1 MTSAL
6 NPRFTFET
14 FVVGAANRL
23 AVTAGRTVAE
33 NPGSAYNPLFIYS
46 GSGLGKTHVLMAVGH
61 AAKAIAAQLNIEYL
75 TLDEYVEAFHA
86 AIAAG
91 QGDAFRRRFQNVDV
105 LLVDDVQFLTNRKE
119 MQAELLR
126 LTEALQQSGH
136 QIVLASD
143 RPPAEIADL
152 DERLISRFSG
162 GLVVDMGIP
171 DYETRVAILRRKA
184 EERGSSFQ
192 PGVLETVARLEYPN
206 VRELMG
212 ALNRLIAFQAVN
224 DMPINEEAA
233 RKVLGIPG
241 TGDEGRGKGAPP
253 PATPAS
259 SGDEFSQFLSDVTVT
274 VGKAVEAWRAR
285 VAEAVMRWE
294 GEGYR
299 TGRLE
304 KLLEQE
310 TPAAVDDAIA
320 AYVQDVERLKALET
334 EVAVLD
340 PQAAG
345 EKVFRDPD
353 HMDQA
358 EAAAAKVRAGA
369 APPPAPSGAF
379 PFDSF
384 VVGDSNDVARNAA
397 RDVISKP
404 GKKYNPLVIVGRSGL
419 GKTHLLNAIGLELA
433 KKKNAVVACLST
445 QQFVDELIAAIDGN
459 RVDWWRAR
467 YRRATALLLDDI
479 QLLAGKE
486 RTQEELFNLFNQLV
500 DADRQLIFTAPA
512 HPNTLEGLEERI
524 VSRLEGG
531 LVAEISDPDKELR
544 RNVLERLLTNQRVP
558 IEPALLDYLADRPI
572 DSVRSLTGIVQR
584 VVEAAAAQDAPVTAG
599 LARDVLEGAPPP
611 RRTTGLRTSG
621 IVVSSAGGVRSRERR
636 VWAWPASA
644 DRSNFGY
651 IYFDRGRISYASIVN
666 RRDRLGDILVKHDKI
681 TQEQLD
687 AAIHR
692 QAKERDKKLGEI
704 LVIQNVLTQQELERY
719 MRMQIEES
727 VYYLFT
733 WTQGT
738 FNFEADVRPEQQD
751 FLVSINPESLL
762 LEGARRVDEWGL
774 IEKKIPSFDL
784 IFLVDRD
791 RLAISDARLTEVQ
804 DRLLPLLDGS
814 RDVNQVIEDSGLG
827 ALEGRSA

>member
-46 GSGLGKTHVLMAVGH
+46 GSGLGKTHVLMAIGH
-61 AAKAIAAQLNIEYL
+61 AAKALASQLNIEYL

-91 QGDAFRRRFQNVDV
+91 QGDVFRRRFQNVDV

-119 MQAELLR
+119 MQTELLR

-184 EERGSSFQ
+184 EERGSKFQ
-192 PGVLETVARLEYPN
+192 PGVLETVAKVEYPN

-224 DMPINEEAA
+224 DTPINAETAS
-233 RKVLGIPG
+233 KVLGIP
-241 TGDEGRGKGAPP
+241 TSPSPSVAAPSV
-253 PATPAS
+253 AS
-259 SGDEFSQFLSDVTVT
+259 PSVAAPDEFSQFLSDVTVN
-274 VGKAVEAWRAR
+274 VGKAVESWRAR
-285 VAEAVMRWE
+285 VTEAVMRWE

-304 KLLEQE
+304 KLLEQD
-310 TPAAVDDAIA
+310 TPAAVDEAIA
-320 AYVQDVERLKALET
+320 AYVHDVERLKELEA

-345 EKVFRDPD
+345 EKVFHDPD
-353 HMDQA
+353 HMDEA
-358 EAAAAKVRAGA
+358 EAAAAKVREGA
-369 APPPAPSGAF
+369 APPPAPSAAF
-379 PFDSF
+379 PLDSYF
-384 VVGDSNDVARNAA
+384 AGPSNEVAVNAA
-397 RDVISKP
+397 RDVIGKP
-404 GKKYNPLVIVGRSGL
+404 GKKYNPLVIVGRGGV
-419 GKTHLLNAIGLELA
+419 GKTHLLNAIGLEIA
-433 KKKNAVVACLST
+433 KKKKAVVACLST

-512 HPNTLEGLEERI
+512 HPNTLQGIEERI

-531 LVAEISDPDKELR
+531 LVVEIGEPDKELR
-544 RNVLERLLTNQRVP
+544 RGMLERLLTQHHVP
-558 IEPALLDYLADRPI
+558 VEPVLLDYLADRPI
-572 DSVRSLTGIVQR
+572 DSVRNLTGIVQR
-584 VVEAAAAQDAPVTAG
+584 IIEAAAAQDARVTAG

-611 RRTTGLRTSG
+611 RRTAGLRTSG
-621 IVVSSAGGVRSRERR
+621 IVVSSAGGVRSREKM
-636 VWAWPASA
+636 VWDWPTAA
-644 DRSNFGY
+644 DR
-651 IYFDRGRISYASIVN
+651 
-666 RRDRLGDILVKHDKI
+666 
-681 TQEQLD
+681 
-687 AAIHR
+687 
-692 QAKERDKKLGEI
+692 
-704 LVIQNVLTQQELERY
+704 
-719 MRMQIEES
+719 
-727 VYYLFT
+727 
-733 WTQGT
+733 
-738 FNFEADVRPEQQD
+738 
-751 FLVSINPESLL
+751 
-762 LEGARRVDEWGL
+762 
-774 IEKKIPSFDL
+774 
-784 IFLVDRD
+784 
-791 RLAISDARLTEVQ
+791 
-804 DRLLPLLDGS
+804 
-814 RDVNQVIEDSGLG
+814 VIEDL
-827 ALEGRSA
+827 R

>member
-1 MTSAL
+1 MTSSL
-6 NPRFTFET
+6 NPRFSFET

-46 GSGLGKTHVLMAVGH
+46 GSGLGKTHVLMAIGH
-61 AAKAIAAQLNIEYL
+61 AAKTIASQLNIEYL

-91 QGDAFRRRFQNVDV
+91 QGDNFRRRFQNVDV

-184 EERGSSFQ
+184 EERGTSFQ
-192 PGVLETVARLEYPN
+192 PGVLETVAKVEYPN

-224 DMPINEEAA
+224 DSPINAEAA
-233 RKVLGIPG
+233 SKVLGIP
-241 TGDEGRGKGAPP
+241 TA
-253 PATPAS
+253 AS
-259 SGDEFSQFLSDVTVT
+259 SSVASASVASPSVASPDEFSQFLSDVTVT
-274 VGKAVEAWRAR
+274 VGRAVEVWRAR
-285 VAEAVMRWE
+285 VAEAVLRWE

-304 KLLEQE
+304 KLLDQE
-310 TPAAVDDAIA
+310 TPAAVDEAIS
-320 AYVQDVERLKALET
+320 AYVQDVERLKALEA

-353 HMDQA
+353 HMDEA
-358 EAAAAKVRAGA
+358 EAAAAKVRDGA
-369 APPPAPSGAF
+369 APPPAPSAAF
-379 PFDSF
+379 PLESY
-384 VVGDSNDVARNAA
+384 VAGPSNEVALGAVRA
-397 RDVISKP
+397 VIAKP

-419 GKTHLLNAIGLELA
+419 GKTHLLNAVGLELA

-445 QQFVDELIAAIDGN
+445 QGFVDELIAAIDGN

-486 RTQEELFNLFNQLV
+486 RTQEELFNLFNQFL
-500 DADRQLIFTAPA
+500 DADRQLVFTAPA

-531 LVAEISDPDKELR
+531 LVTEIAEPDKELR
-544 RNVLERLLTNQRVP
+544 RSVLERLLTQQRVP
-558 IEPALLDYLADRPI
+558 IEPALLDYLTDRPI
-572 DSVRSLTGIVQR
+572 DSVRSLTGVVQR
-584 VVEAAAAQDAPVTAG
+584 VVEAAAAEDAPVTAG

-611 RRTTGLRTSG
+611 APSGGRRTAGFRTSG
-621 IVVSSAGGVRSRERR
+621 IVVSSAGGVRSREKM
-636 VWAWPASA
+636 VWDWPAAA
-644 DRSNFGY
+644 DR
-651 IYFDRGRISYASIVN
+651 
-666 RRDRLGDILVKHDKI
+666 
-681 TQEQLD
+681 
-687 AAIHR
+687 
-692 QAKERDKKLGEI
+692 
-704 LVIQNVLTQQELERY
+704 
-719 MRMQIEES
+719 
-727 VYYLFT
+727 
-733 WTQGT
+733 
-738 FNFEADVRPEQQD
+738 
-751 FLVSINPESLL
+751 
-762 LEGARRVDEWGL
+762 
-774 IEKKIPSFDL
+774 
-784 IFLVDRD
+784 
-791 RLAISDARLTEVQ
+791 
-804 DRLLPLLDGS
+804 
-814 RDVNQVIEDSGLG
+814 VIEDL
-827 ALEGRSA
+827 R

>member
-1 MTSAL
+1 MTSSL

-46 GSGLGKTHVLMAVGH
+46 GSGLGKTHVLMAIGH
-61 AAKAIAAQLNIEYL
+61 AAKTIAAQLNIEYL

-184 EERGSSFQ
+184 EERGSRFQ
-192 PGVLETVARLEYPN
+192 PGVLEAVAKVEYPN

-224 DMPINEEAA
+224 DTPLNEENV

-241 TGDEGRGKGAPP
+241 TGDEARGKSVSR

-259 SGDEFSQFLSDVTVT
+259 SGGGDEFSQFLSDVTVT

-310 TPAAVDDAIA
+310 TPAAVDEAIA
-320 AYVQDVERLKALET
+320 AYAQDVERLKALEA

-353 HMDQA
+353 HMDAA
-358 EAAAAKVRAGA
+358 EAAAAKVRDGA
-369 APPPAPSGAF
+369 APPPAPSAAFALDTYGAG
-379 PFDSF
+379 S
-384 VVGDSNDVARNAA
+384 SNEVALNAA
-397 RDVISKP
+397 RDVIAKP

-419 GKTHLLNAIGLELA
+419 GKTHLLNAIGLELL
-433 KKKNAVVACLST
+433 KKKHAIVACLST

-486 RTQEELFNLFNQLV
+486 RTQEELFNLFNHLV

-512 HPNTLEGLEERI
+512 HPNTLDGIEERI

-531 LVAEISDPDKELR
+531 LVAEIAEPDKELR
-544 RNVLERLLTNQRVP
+544 RGMLERILTQHRIP
-558 IEPALLDYLADRPI
+558 LEPALVDYLADRPI
-572 DSVRSLTGIVQR
+572 ESVRQLTGIVQR
-584 VVEAAAAQDAPVTAG
+584 IIEAAAAQDAPVTAG
-599 LARDVLEGAPPP
+599 LAREVLEGAPAP

-621 IVVSSAGGVRSRERR
+621 IVVSSAGGVRSREKM
-636 VWAWPASA
+636 VWDWPTSA
-644 DRSNFGY
+644 DR
-651 IYFDRGRISYASIVN
+651 
-666 RRDRLGDILVKHDKI
+666 
-681 TQEQLD
+681 
-687 AAIHR
+687 
-692 QAKERDKKLGEI
+692 
-704 LVIQNVLTQQELERY
+704 
-719 MRMQIEES
+719 
-727 VYYLFT
+727 
-733 WTQGT
+733 
-738 FNFEADVRPEQQD
+738 
-751 FLVSINPESLL
+751 
-762 LEGARRVDEWGL
+762 
-774 IEKKIPSFDL
+774 
-784 IFLVDRD
+784 
-791 RLAISDARLTEVQ
+791 
-804 DRLLPLLDGS
+804 
-814 RDVNQVIEDSGLG
+814 VIEDL
-827 ALEGRSA
+827 R

>member
-6 NPRFTFET
+6 NPRFSFET
-14 FVVGAANRL
+14 FVVGSANRL

-46 GSGLGKTHVLMAVGH
+46 GSGLGKTHVLMAIGH
-61 AAKAIAAQLNIEYL
+61 AAKTIASQLNIEYL

-119 MQAELLR
+119 MQTELLR

-162 GLVVDMGIP
+162 GLVVDMGVP

-184 EERGSSFQ
+184 EERGSKFQ
-192 PGVLETVARLEYPN
+192 PGVLETVAKVEYPN

-212 ALNRLIAFQAVN
+212 ALNRLVAFQAVN
-224 DMPINEEAA
+224 DMPMNAEAA
-233 RKVLGIPG
+233 SKVLGIP
-241 TGDEGRGKGAPP
+241 TA
-253 PATPAS
+253 AS
-259 SGDEFSQFLSDVTVT
+259 SAAASPAAASSAAASQDEFSQFLTDVTVT

-285 VAEAVMRWE
+285 VTEAVMRWE

-310 TPAAVDDAIA
+310 TPAAVDEAIA
-320 AYVQDVERLKALET
+320 AYVQDVERLKALEA

-345 EKVFRDPD
+345 AKVFRDPE
-353 HMDQA
+353 HMDAA
-358 EAAAAKVRAGA
+358 EAAAAKVRDGA
-369 APPPAPSGAF
+369 APPPPPSAAF
-379 PFDSF
+379 PFESY
-384 VVGDSNDVARNAA
+384 VAGPSNDVALKAV
-397 RDVISKP
+397 RDVVAKP
-404 GKKYNPLVIVGRSGL
+404 GKKYNPLVIVGKSGL
-419 GKTHLLNAIGLELA
+419 GKTHLLNAVGLELA

-445 QQFVDELIAAIDGN
+445 QGFVDELIAAIDGN

-479 QLLAGKE
+479 HLLAGKE
-486 RTQEELFNLFNQLV
+486 RTQEELFNLFNQFL
-500 DADRQLIFTAPA
+500 DADRQLVFTAPA
-512 HPNTLEGLEERI
+512 HPNTLDGLEERI

-531 LVAEISDPDKELR
+531 LVAEIAEPDKDLR
-544 RNVLERLLTNQRVP
+544 RSVLERLLTQQHVAL
-558 IEPALLDYLADRPI
+558 EPALLDYLADRPI
-572 DSVRSLTGIVQR
+572 DSVRSLTGVVQR

-599 LARDVLEGAPPP
+599 LAREVLEGAPPP

-621 IVVSSAGGVRSRERR
+621 IVVSSAGGVRSREKM
-636 VWAWPASA
+636 VWDWPSA
-644 DRSNFGY
+644 GDR
-651 IYFDRGRISYASIVN
+651 
-666 RRDRLGDILVKHDKI
+666 
-681 TQEQLD
+681 
-687 AAIHR
+687 
-692 QAKERDKKLGEI
+692 
-704 LVIQNVLTQQELERY
+704 
-719 MRMQIEES
+719 
-727 VYYLFT
+727 
-733 WTQGT
+733 
-738 FNFEADVRPEQQD
+738 
-751 FLVSINPESLL
+751 
-762 LEGARRVDEWGL
+762 
-774 IEKKIPSFDL
+774 
-784 IFLVDRD
+784 
-791 RLAISDARLTEVQ
+791 
-804 DRLLPLLDGS
+804 
-814 RDVNQVIEDSGLG
+814 VIEDL
-827 ALEGRSA
+827 R

>member
-1 MTSAL
+1 MTSTL

-46 GSGLGKTHVLMAVGH
+46 GSGLGKTHLLMGIGH
-61 AAKAIAAQLNIEYL
+61 AAKALASQLNIEYL

-126 LTEALQQSGH
+126 LTEALQQAGH

-143 RPPAEIADL
+143 RPPSEIADL

-192 PGVLETVARLEYPN
+192 PGVLEAVAKIDFPN

-212 ALNRLIAFQAVN
+212 ALNRIIAFQAVN
-224 DMPINEEAA
+224 DTPINEEAA
-233 RKVLGIPG
+233 RKVLGVP
-241 TGDEGRGKGAPP
+241 TA
-253 PATPAS
+253 AS
-259 SGDEFSQFLSDVTVT
+259 STAASSTADSSSAASPTVASPDEFSQFLTDVTVT

-285 VAEAVMRWE
+285 VAEAVLRWE

-304 KLLEQE
+304 KLLDQE
-310 TPAAVDDAIA
+310 TPAAVDEAIA
-320 AYVQDVERLKALET
+320 AYVQDVDRLKALEA

-353 HMDQA
+353 HMDEA
-358 EAAAAKVRAGA
+358 EAAAAKVRDGA
-369 APPPAPSGAF
+369 APPPAPSAAF
-379 PFDSF
+379 PLDSYF
-384 VVGDSNDVARNAA
+384 TGPSNEVALSAA
-397 RDVISKP
+397 RDAIAKP

-445 QQFVDELIAAIDGN
+445 QAFVDELIAAIDGN

-486 RTQEELFNLFNQLV
+486 RTQEELFNLFNQLL
-500 DADRQLIFTAPA
+500 DSDRQLVFTAPA
-512 HPNTLEGLEERI
+512 HPNRLEGLEERI

-531 LVAEISDPDKELR
+531 LVAEIAEPDKELR
-544 RNVLERLLTNQRVP
+544 RGVLERLLTNQRVAT
-558 IEPALLDYLADRPI
+558 EPALLDYLADRPT
-572 DSVRSLTGIVQR
+572 DSVRSLTGMVQR
-584 VVEAAAAQDAPVTAG
+584 VVEAAAAEDAPVTAG

-611 RRTTGLRTSG
+611 GTRRTTGLRTSG
-621 IVVSSAGGVRSRERR
+621 IVVSSAGGVRSREKM
-636 VWAWPASA
+636 VWDWPGSG
-644 DRSNFGY
+644 DR
-651 IYFDRGRISYASIVN
+651 
-666 RRDRLGDILVKHDKI
+666 
-681 TQEQLD
+681 
-687 AAIHR
+687 
-692 QAKERDKKLGEI
+692 
-704 LVIQNVLTQQELERY
+704 
-719 MRMQIEES
+719 
-727 VYYLFT
+727 
-733 WTQGT
+733 
-738 FNFEADVRPEQQD
+738 
-751 FLVSINPESLL
+751 
-762 LEGARRVDEWGL
+762 
-774 IEKKIPSFDL
+774 
-784 IFLVDRD
+784 
-791 RLAISDARLTEVQ
+791 
-804 DRLLPLLDGS
+804 
-814 RDVNQVIEDSGLG
+814 VIEDL
-827 ALEGRSA
+827 R